1 MKINEQSFS
10 REIGW
15 ELNGPLLRHGKAKL
29 SVNELD
35 TLFTEGNFYKV

>member
-1 MKINEQSFS
+1 MKINGQSFS

-29 SVNELD
+29 SVKELD
-35 TLFTEGNFYKV
+35 TSLAEGNFYKV